1 MCGCGRERGCGCVSV
16 SAGGD
21 VGVGVGVGW
30 HFGGQRLRHTHWC
43 VGVGRD
49 GDVRLCKVPEIFCS
63 L

>member
-1 MCGCGRERGCGCVSV
+1 M
-16 SAGGD
+16 
-21 VGVGVGVGW
+21 GVGKW
-30 HFGGQRLRHTHWC
+30 IL